1 MFFLSFSL
9 RKHQSLSGWLFLQN
23 SCASGEQPGELPESA
38 QPRSQLS
45 KSAPRQGYG
54 CCGGTEGPSA
64 PSCNCNGRDVHWWRQ
79 RCSHP
84 GHRSHLLWGV
94 CPLRRNK
101 HTAFISEI
109 YRMHQLSMSV
119 KALDHVERVRL
130 IHGRGAA
137 GNWKLLS
144 IRAEQSGLVRSALQ
158 SHSPSPALW
167 QFAVPPVYLESRFP
181 DGFIPSFSWCSIGAL
196 RMCYWFVCCLHAT
209 ELGDFGREEV
219 REALLPSG
227 LSNGMR
233 IGCITSCAFDL
244 WQVNSASWFSAHHLF
259 ILWCKEA
266 VPLHRTVQCPASQNC
281 TYRELFGTV
290 LLQVSSKSSVGM
302 NLLCNTVSPAWTAK
316 YRLEGGGKHPM

>member
-1 MFFLSFSL
+1 
-9 RKHQSLSGWLFLQN
+9 
-23 SCASGEQPGELPESA
+23 
-38 QPRSQLS
+38 
-45 KSAPRQGYG
+45 
-54 CCGGTEGPSA
+54 
-64 PSCNCNGRDVHWWRQ
+64 
-79 RCSHP
+79 
-84 GHRSHLLWGV
+84 
-94 CPLRRNK
+94 
-101 HTAFISEI
+101 
-109 YRMHQLSMSV
+109 MHQLSMSV

-209 ELGDFGREEV
+209 ELGDFWREEV

-316 YRLEGGGKHPM
+316 YRLEGRRKTPDVIQVHHKKQKSEAGGRGKKRGWGFDVIHSSLLQKDASLCGQRWLLACLIAPFPPQALSRPCFMPTHTELTGAQEALCCVRRTAALSHARLWN